1 MSDHTTAVTGTRAH
15 TLTSALAATSVPHPS
30 PVAHPWAAVY
40 QPSHLLR
47 GLSRFDP
54 TSPLRTSRAAM
65 QWVARIEWSPRQA
78 VLRKFDDAA
87 SAQAWLELE
96 RSKMEAMGE
105 SYWTPTPDDFTP
117 LELSNG
123 AKKKIAASLAKEVC
137 HG

>member
-15 TLTSALAATSVPHPS
+15 TLIPALAATSVPHRN

-65 QWVARIEWSPRQA
+65 QWVARIEWAPRLA
-78 VLRKFDDAA
+78 VLRKFEDAA
-87 SAQAWLELE
+87 SAQLLEHARRVDACRETGRAW
-96 RSKMEAMGE
+96 G
-105 SYWTPTPDDFTP
+105 YT
-117 LELSNG
+117 
-123 AKKKIAASLAKEVC
+123 C
-137 HG
+137 

>member
-1 MSDHTTAVTGTRAH
+1 MSDHTPAVAGTRAH
-15 TLTSALAATSVPHPS
+15 TLNHALAATSFPHRN

-40 QPSHLLR
+40 RPSHLLR
-47 GLSRFDP
+47 GLRRFDP
-54 TSPLRTSRAAM
+54 TSPLRTSRAAT
-65 QWVARIEWSPRQA
+65 QWVARIEWAPRQA
-78 VLRKFDDAA
+78 VLRKFDDQV

-96 RSKMEAMGE
+96 RSKMQAMGE
-105 SYWTPTPDDFTP
+105 SYWTPMPEDFTP